1 MKVIVCIKQVPDTT
15 NVRINPETNTL
26 VREGVASIINPFD
39 VYAIEEAV
47 RVRGKARRHG
57 DGHHHGSPQASEALR
72 EAIGLGADNAYLV
85 SDRAFAGADTLATA
99 YALACAIRKLE
110 GADIIFMGRQAID
123 GDTGQVGP
131 GVAENMGIPHVTDIR
146 KIEEIADGRIVVER
160 LLEEGYARI
169 AARLPV
175 VLTVVKEINTPR
187 LPSLKGKMAA
197 KKAEIP
203 VLKAA
208 DIGADP
214 ERLGLNGS
222 PTQVMKIF
230 TPPKPSGG
238 KKFTGEPAETV
249 GALLSELAAAGITI
263 RRGHLMDPIRV
274 IVQNCVGCSLC
285 VKSCPYDAIVLSGPP
300 GAEPDKPTAVI
311 DLGKCTLCGS
321 CVEACKRYKAIV
333 ITRTHIQGPGH
344 QAALGHL
351 RIRRAPQGQAR
362 LRGARD
368 HRRGARAAEGPLR
381 ARERHPRGKR
391 GAEVHR

>member
-1 MKVIVCIKQVPDTT
+1 MKLFVSIKQVPDTT

-26 VREGVASIINPFD
+26 VREGVQSIINPFD

-47 RVRGKARRHG
+47 RLKEKHG
-57 DGHHHGSPQASEALR
+57 ATVTVITMGPPQAAEALR
-72 EAIGLGADNAYLV
+72 EAISLGADDARLV

-99 YALACAIRKLE
+99 YALSCAVRHLGGDAKAPAGGVDVIL
-110 GADIIFMGRQAID
+110 MGRQAID

-131 GVAENMGIPHVTDIR
+131 GVAENLDISHVTDIR
-146 KIEEIADGRIVVER
+146 KIEEIKDGRIVVER

-187 LPSLKGKMAA
+187 LPSLKGKLAA

-203 VLKAA
+203 VLKAS

-230 TPPKPSGG
+230 TPPKPGGG

-249 GALLSELAAAGITI
+249 GAFLTELAAAGITI
-263 RRGHLMDPIRV
+263 R
-274 IVQNCVGCSLC
+274 
-285 VKSCPYDAIVLSGPP
+285 
-300 GAEPDKPTAVI
+300 
-311 DLGKCTLCGS
+311 
-321 CVEACKRYKAIV
+321 KR
-333 ITRTHIQGPGH
+333 
-344 QAALGHL
+344 
-351 RIRRAPQGQAR
+351 
-362 LRGARD
+362 
-368 HRRGARAAEGPLR
+368 
-381 ARERHPRGKR
+381 
-391 GAEVHR
+391 